1 MSSSVVDG
9 KAARACARLSR
20 RRLVLTGSALKGAT
34 RGRLSLAEARTSL
47 RRFCDSGALLR
58 AGRDRYVSTVPT
70 DSELKAST
78 PTTVFPWWGSKK
90 KALGLL
96 VAIVRHEM
104 ARVHATTVVSPF
116 VGSGVVEGALKN
128 QGVRVRSSDKDPN
141 VVNMHVTLGS
151 RARRVKLCAHFRR
164 EAAALRRAPGP
175 ERKRR
180 FQRLLRDEVLASRH
194 SRGAP
199 SQAARWLLGMKC
211 AFFGMLRR
219 SSALVEDR
227 VDRLR
232 VDSVCNAI
240 MEHRGVGVECRKRD
254 AFEVVRTCAKGRGT
268 LLFLDPPY
276 LVDGHEGQYQAG
288 DFTLQQ
294 HQALAEALR
303 GRSFVLCHR
312 ECERIRQ
319 LYPGCEFVRLPPI
332 MNINAA
338 GKRREEMVVI
348 GRCH

>member
-128 QGVRVRSSDKDPN
+128 QGVRVRSSDKDSN

-240 MEHRGVGVECRKRD
+240 MEHRGVGVGCRKRD
-254 AFEVVRTCAKGRGT
+254 AFEVVRTGAKGRGT
-268 LLFLDPPY
+268 LLSSTRRTWWTGTRASTKPAISRCSSTRLS
-276 LVDGHEGQYQAG
+276 
-288 DFTLQQ
+288 
-294 HQALAEALR
+294 LR
-303 GRSFVLCHR
+303 LCVGAPSFSVIVNASAYASCTPAVSS
-312 ECERIRQ
+312 CAS
-319 LYPGCEFVRLPPI
+319 LPS
-332 MNINAA
+332 
-338 GKRREEMVVI
+338 
-348 GRCH
+348 